1 MKTSKVKLF
10 LYHNA
15 QPHVHDLSPIYENLI
30 PFSKNGIN
38 NHCVIT
44 QSPENADY
52 FYMGQYSRDRDK
64 NFSVKNFPFFDLY
77 KNKHIIDLEG
87 EGGLPIPESLFD
99 SIVTVNGPLAEY
111 KGKVYKLFTRPTYST
126 LFVDIAKNRYEDI
139 PNVINRNLGFKGFI
153 NCQTRY
159 DMFVTLMAA
168 KNLKVLLEQNPSWSG
183 PSKIGST
190 IQEDYAEK
198 LKRFSFALCPRGSGI
213 DSVRLWEACYYRRI
227 PILIS
232 DNDYLMVGE
241 DLFDT
246 SFVQKIILS
255 GRNLI
260 ENLEQRLET
269 IINIPDSKIIE
280 LQNQAKA
287 YFETIIRPYMLD
299 PTKFMLRWLGHDI

>member
-1 MKTSKVKLF
+1 MTKSKIKLF

-15 QPHVHDLSPIYENLI
+15 QTHVHDEIKGYENTV
-30 PFSKNGIN
+30 PFSRQGISD
-38 NHCVIT
+38 HCTIT
-44 QSPENADY
+44 QAPEHADY

-64 NFSVKNFPFFDLY
+64 NFSVKNFPFFELY

-99 SIVTVNGPLAEY
+99 CIVTVNGPLSEY
-111 KGKVYKLFTRPTYST
+111 KTKIYKLFTRPTFST

-139 PNVINRNLGFKGFI
+139 PNVVNRNLGFKGFV

-159 DMFVTLMAA
+159 DMFVTLFSA
-168 KNLKVLLEQNPSWSG
+168 KNIKVLLEQNPSWSG
-183 PSKIGST
+183 PSKVGSSL
-190 IQEDYAEK
+190 QEDYINK
-198 LKRFSFALCPRGSGI
+198 LKQFSFALCPRGSGI
-213 DSVRLWEACYYRRI
+213 DSVRLWEACYYKRI

-232 DNDYLMVGE
+232 DKDYLMVGE

-246 SFVQKIILS
+246 SFIQKIILS

-260 ENLEQRLET
+260 ENLEQRLLT
-269 IINIPDSKIIE
+269 IINVPDEKIIE
-280 LQNQAKA
+280 LQNQAKS